1 MSGCN
6 LLDRAIYAE
15 QPLPGRV
22 AGWLYSTLE
31 EKRQDRV
38 KGKKDVPIVSLRG
51 YNRASFT

>member
-22 AGWLYSTLE
+22 AGYIGSALE
-31 EKRQDRV
+31 EEREDRV

-51 YNRASFT
+51 DNRCSFT

>member
-22 AGWLYSTLE
+22 AGCIDSTLG
-31 EKRQDRV
+31 EKREDRV
-38 KGKKDVPIVSLRG
+38 KGKKDVPMVSLRG
-51 YNRASFT
+51 DNRGSFT

>member
-22 AGWLYSTLE
+22 AGYIDSALE
-31 EKRQDRV
+31 EEREDRV

-51 YNRASFT
+51 DNRCSFT